1 MTEPSVNPAQHDA
14 ADHSATDMAKDMG
27 ANNSV
32 AAALITAMTGFALLS
47 VGDSVIKSIG
57 GQWPGTAVAALR
69 FLIGTVGL
77 AILLLVRQGRA
88 GFALPMPAY
97 QIGRGLC
104 LAIASAAFFSSVFL
118 MPLADATAI
127 VFISPA
133 LTSLISAY
141 LLGEKVPGYIWTT
154 IALALIGVAIILR
167 PNFIALGPAAI
178 LPLIAA
184 LAMSVLMILNRKV
197 AGCGTPLLMQF
208 LLALF
213 ATPFL
218 FVASYT
224 GHITDIPAL
233 QVDWPSSYVVLVC
246 VIVAVTATISHALL
260 YLATTQVSAS
270 TVAPTTYIQLLVA
283 IILGAIFYDNY
294 PDLQSLGGAAL
305 IILGGLYL
313 WRRSNSP

>member
-1 MTEPSVNPAQHDA
+1 MEKSIAQPGKHNMAAGAFSDNDA
-14 ADHSATDMAKDMG
+14 NK
-27 ANNSV
+27 NV
-32 AAALITAMTGFALLS
+32 ARALVTAMAGFVILS
-47 VGDSVIKSIG
+47 VGDSVIKSTG

-69 FLIGTVGL
+69 FLIGTIGL
-77 AILLLVRQGRA
+77 AVLLFFRQGRA
-88 GFALPMPAY
+88 GFMLPMPAY

-141 LLGEKVPGYIWTT
+141 LLGEKVPQYIWVT
-154 IALALIGVAIILR
+154 IILALLGVIIILR

-184 LAMSVLMILNRKV
+184 FAMSVLMILNRKV

-218 FVASYT
+218 IIASLV
-224 GHITDIPAL
+224 GHMTAIPAL
-233 QVDWPSSYVVLVC
+233 QLGWPSSYVIVVC
-246 VIVAVTATISHALL
+246 CIVAITATASHALL
-260 YLATTQVSAS
+260 YLATTRVSAS

-283 IILGAIFYDNY
+283 IILGAIFYGNY
-294 PDLQSLGGAAL
+294 PDLQSLSGAAL

-313 WRRSNSP
+313 WRKSNSG